1 MSRPATARAV
11 PDAGPYRAELPG
23 AELPGAEL
31 PGAGSGGAGSSSSRP
46 GGAGAAAD
54 APAAAGA
61 GRASLSASAQLWVR
75 PGGGGRQ
82 RIRWSQAW
90 PLVVRPTGD
99 DRVHLVH
106 GAGGPL
112 GGDLFAI
119 GIEVADGGA
128 LDIRSAGATLVQP
141 AGPGGSPTAWA
152 RWDIDAGLGP
162 SARLGWAPEPTVV
175 CAGAA
180 LHSRLRVRVG
190 AGGAAVLREIVVL
203 GRHGERGGRYHGELS
218 VDVDGTPLLRHTTVL
233 DGADPVLCGPAGT
246 AGARAVGTLVL
257 SGTAAGTVSGSVR
270 GTGAGEEPGV
280 RWAWSELAGPGRV
293 LLAVGDPG
301 PVSALLES
309 AAPAA
314 ATTVPS
320 RTRGRAGS

>member
-1 MSRPATARAV
+1 MSRPATDRAV
-11 PDAGPYRAELPG
+11 PDAESCHAELSDAELSEAELSG
-23 AELPGAEL
+23 AELSD
-31 PGAGSGGAGSSSSRP
+31 AGSGGVGSGRVGP
-46 GGAGAAAD
+46 AAA
-54 APAAAGA
+54 APAATGA
-61 GRASLSASAQLWVR
+61 GRTALSASAQVWVG

-99 DRVHLVH
+99 NRVHLVH

-112 GGDLFAI
+112 GGDRFAI
-119 GIEVADGGA
+119 GIELADGGA
-128 LDIRSAGATLVQP
+128 LDVRSAGATLVQP
-141 AGPGGSPTAWA
+141 AGPGGSLPAWA
-152 RWDIDAGLGP
+152 RWDIDARLGP

-180 LHSRLRVRVG
+180 LRSRLRVCVEAG
-190 AGGAAVLREIVVL
+190 AAAVLREIVVL
-203 GRHGERGGRYHGELS
+203 GRHGERGGRYRGELS
-218 VDVDGTPLLRHTTVL
+218 VDVAGTPLLRHTTVL

-257 SGTAAGTVSGSVR
+257 AGAAAGTVSGNV
-270 GTGAGEEPGV
+270 GGAGAGEEPGV

-309 AAPAA
+309 AAPA
-314 ATTVPS
+314 
-320 RTRGRAGS
+320 G